1 MITLNRRFVIASLS
15 IVVFA
20 SSCARADI
28 ELDADATAVS
38 ANHRH
43 GCAVITDGA
52 VECWGENRYSQL
64 GDGTT
69 DDAPDELRR
78 VTDVAQAVQLAAG
91 EDFTCAIVAE
101 GAVRCWGFNLSG
113 QVGDGATYTLSSAR
127 TPVPGV
133 AGAISVAA
141 GRSHACAALADGSV
155 RCWGG
160 NDSGQLGDGTR
171 TDQLVPVTVP
181 GIDDAVAL
189 SAGTNFTCALVA
201 DGSVTCWGV
210 NGLGQLGNGSRTD
223 SAEPTSVR
231 GLDDVVAL
239 DSQLAMTCAIRA
251 DGSVWCWGTGG
262 HGDPGIETAPIRI
275 AGVSGASKVAV
286 GEQASCA
293 LVDGGTR
300 CWRGTS
306 RAWAESATTQ
316 DVVDVAMLGP
326 SLCTL
331 GRDGKI
337 TCSTT
342 R

>member
-1 MITLNRRFVIASLS
+1 MITLHQRLVIATLS
-15 IVVFA
+15 IVLFA
-20 SSCARADI
+20 SSCGTTEI
-28 ELDADATAVS
+28 EVDADATAMS

-43 GCAVITDGA
+43 GCAVITDGT

-78 VTDVAQAVQLAAG
+78 VTDVEQAVQLAAG

-101 GAVRCWGFNLSG
+101 GAVRCWGMNLSG

-141 GRSHACAALADGSV
+141 GRSHACAALADGSA

-160 NDSGQLGDGTR
+160 NDSGQLGDGSR
-171 TDQLVPVTVP
+171 TDRLVPVAVP

-189 SAGTNFTCALVA
+189 SAGANFTCALLTT
-201 DGSVTCWGV
+201 GSVTCWGV
-210 NGLGQLGNGSRTD
+210 NALGQLGDGSRTD
-223 SAEPTSVR
+223 RAEPTPVR

-239 DSQLAMTCAIRA
+239 HSQLAMTCAIRA
-251 DGSVWCWGTGG
+251 DGSVWCWGTDGR
-262 HGDPGIETAPIRI
+262 GDPGIATVPTRI
-275 AGVSGASKVAV
+275 AGVSSASDVAV
-286 GEQASCA
+286 GEQTSCA
-293 LVDGGTR
+293 LVKGGTR
-300 CWRGTS
+300 CWEGTS
-306 RAWAESATTQ
+306 RAWVESTATH

-331 GRDGKI
+331 GRDGTI
-337 TCSTT
+337 ACSPTS
-342 R
+342 